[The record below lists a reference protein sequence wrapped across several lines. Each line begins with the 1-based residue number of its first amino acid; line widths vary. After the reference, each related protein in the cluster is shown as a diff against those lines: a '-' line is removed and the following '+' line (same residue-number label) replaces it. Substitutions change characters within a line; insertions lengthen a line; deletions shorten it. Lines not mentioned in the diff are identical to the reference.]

1 VGGRAPGAAAVGGGV
16 VKLWHE
22 ILAGDP
28 HRVVRAVLA
37 AELSLALLCAVVH
50 ATRDHGMFPGLARA
64 LGGRTSPDPDHHRWF
79 SRQPAPVRWLVS
91 AAWTAGGVLCALLLP
106 YWPGAVALLLAPA
119 DAVALTVL
127 FHPARGGR

>member
-28 HRVVRAVLA
+28 HSVVRAVLFA
-37 AELSLALLCAVVH
+37 GLAVGFLCAVVH
-50 ATRDHGMFPGLARA
+50 AVRDHGMFRGLARA
-64 LGGRTSPDPDHHRWF
+64 SGGTPPGRDHHRWF

-91 AAWTAGGVLCALLLP
+91 AAWTAGGVLCVFLLP
-106 YWPGAVALLLAPA
+106 YWPGAVAFLLVFA
-119 DAVALTVL
+119 DAVALAVL